1 MVMHRLSVCV
11 PMFLIS
17 LQAIARIITLGIK
30 VNLLVV
36 IPTQFSILS
45 TVAKMAEV
53 QSLYF

>member
-1 MVMHRLSVCV
+1 
-11 PMFLIS
+11 MFLIS